1 MAISLKIAIEFETI
15 INFPILSRPAILKD
29 NKLMDSFWGNIFKKN
44 GEPEGVH
51 ALLRKVMLFTN
62 LSDRELALVER
73 LLHQR
78 NYKPGEEIFR
88 EGEPGVSMYIIEKG
102 TVIITVGSPQEKTL
116 AELHDGEF
124 FGELALLDES
134 PRSASAIAKTECSI
148 VGFGQPDLFGIIERN
163 PRLGVKI
170 VETLARI
177 IGERLK
183 KTNEQLQ
190 SLSKH

>member
-1 MAISLKIAIEFETI
+1 M
-15 INFPILSRPAILKD
+15 N
-29 NKLMDSFWGNIFKKN
+29 SFWGNIFAKKN
-44 GEPEGVH
+44 SQNSVQE
-51 ALLRKVMLFTN
+51 LLRQVMLFAN
-62 LSDRELALVER
+62 LSDKELALVER

-78 NYKPGEEIFR
+78 TYAPNEEIFK

-102 TVIITVGSPQEKTL
+102 TVAITVGAQHDKVL

-124 FGELALLDES
+124 FGELALLDDS
-134 PRSASAIAKTECSI
+134 PRFASAIATTECSI

-190 SLSKH
+190 SSTKKS